1 MAAARALKITSA
13 ENARATQIW
22 HMFSTQLKPCTKEKK
37 RCHLLDRN
45 MDHLHVLV
53 DPQMHIRQLMYVN
66 ISKQNMGRRLY
77 YVASSTTECMYSVLG
92 ACALLGTGGSVG
104 VWSVAQVVRKYS
116 ELASDSEVRSLH
128 TELDTFLTLLAVKNE
143 SPNLCTCSQ
152 DLYAAWFLQCVSC
165 FHMSRH
171 SIIRVSI
178 QHPLQWQK
186 EASTACADWR
196 QFRLTCRWRRLN
208 IVICHVYIGL
218 WLMILTFMK

>member
-1 MAAARALKITSA
+1 MS
-13 ENARATQIW
+13 
-22 HMFSTQLKPCTKEKK
+22 
-37 RCHLLDRN
+37 
-45 MDHLHVLV
+45 LV
-53 DPQMHIRQLMYVN
+53 QPQNVCI
-66 ISKQNMGRRLY
+66 
-77 YVASSTTECMYSVLG
+77 YSVLG

-104 VWSVAQVVRKYS
+104 VWSVTQVVRKYS

-218 WLMILTFMK
+218 WLMILTFMI